1 MGLTDIRVGGLS
13 QRDKNPDK
21 MRETKWSLKY
31 VSSVF
36 MTIGFLT
43 SGVYMCLT
51 EGISL
56 FSKSESNNNKNYR
69 NYENNKNR
77 R

>member
-56 FSKSESNNNKNYR
+56 FSKNESNNNKNRSYGD
-69 NYENNKNR
+69 NKKGK
-77 R
+77 